1 MPEIQANRNF
11 LAQLYHS
18 LDLQIANTFFAQPAD
33 RLVTYFE
40 IAASAMDEIK
50 DNKFAQMDFIVCG
63 STCTT
68 DMTDIYSMRHL
79 AFASHHF
86 LLYCEMESGF
96 ALEKRSKRKETTAPK
111 LEYSVLRDP
120 DLRQNFTEAFK
131 VHLQSASQPRNIDEA
146 LLNINISLKS
156 AVRDYLPQ

>member
-1 MPEIQANRNF
+1 MHLWRKDDIHLRLRSAECPLGRCTGAILQRPGEFLHQYPGEWRKNYLWGHECQITVQIRRRSSNYGRAFFRGIQKMPEIQANRNF

-86 LLYCEMESGF
+86 LL
-96 ALEKRSKRKETTAPK
+96 
-111 LEYSVLRDP
+111 
-120 DLRQNFTEAFK
+120 
-131 VHLQSASQPRNIDEA
+131 
-146 LLNINISLKS
+146 
-156 AVRDYLPQ
+156 